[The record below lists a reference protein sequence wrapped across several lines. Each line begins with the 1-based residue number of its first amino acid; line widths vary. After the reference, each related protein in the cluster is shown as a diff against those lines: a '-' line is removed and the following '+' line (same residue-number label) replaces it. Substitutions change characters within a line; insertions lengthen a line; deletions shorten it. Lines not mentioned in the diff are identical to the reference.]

1 MLETKSTE
9 VGTLL
14 LEIGALLMSAGAN
27 TNRIRLTMRRI
38 AKSYGYKAE
47 FLITH
52 RAIMLT
58 LQDKKGNPTKKQRN
72 TRSVEMQ

>member
-1 MLETKSTE
+1 MQKNQSIEI
-9 VGTLL
+9 GALL

-47 FLITH
+47 YLITH

-58 LQDKKGNPTKKQRN
+58 
-72 TRSVEMQ
+72 